1 MTIIDSSTNGLDE
14 KLTFSFP
21 NTEADVM
28 RFPISLLT
36 STALADAIVT
46 CLEKKYEYEAAWDSS
61 VARHRFAG
69 RPYRDDL
76 ESEQQTRTRKWTK
89 RARREA
95 DGVIQDIQA
104 SVGITDD
111 QLRVC
116 RAWFAVLD
124 AI

>member
-1 MTIIDSSTNGLDE
+1 
-14 KLTFSFP
+14 
-21 NTEADVM
+21 M

-46 CLEKKYEYEAAWDSS
+46 CLEKKYEYEATWDSS

-69 RPYRDDL
+69 RRPHRDGL
-76 ESEQQTRTRKWTK
+76 ESEQETRTRKWTK

-104 SVGITDD
+104 LVGITDVGF
-111 QLRVC
+111 QSLSH
-116 RAWFAVLD
+116 AHSAS
-124 AI
+124 

>member
-1 MTIIDSSTNGLDE
+1 
-14 KLTFSFP
+14 
-21 NTEADVM
+21 M

-46 CLEKKYEYEAAWDSS
+46 CLEKKYEYEATWDSS

-69 RPYRDDL
+69 RSHRDDL

-95 DGVIQDIQA
+95 GGVIQDIQA
-104 SVGITDD
+104 LVGITDVGL
-111 QLRVC
+111 QSLSRGHSASQ
-116 RAWFAVLD
+116 RN
-124 AI
+124 

>member
-1 MTIIDSSTNGLDE
+1 
-14 KLTFSFP
+14 
-21 NTEADVM
+21 M

-36 STALADAIVT
+36 STALTDAIVI
-46 CLEKKYEYEAAWDSS
+46 CLEKKYEYEATWDSS

-69 RPYRDDL
+69 RPHRDDL

-104 SVGITDD
+104 LVGITDVGL
-111 QLRVC
+111 QSLSHGHS
-116 RAWFAVLD
+116 AS
-124 AI
+124 